1 MDRVNCKNQHIGI
14 CEHSGR
20 FFWGG
25 GQGWEQRVTENFLL
39 KVILQIKISKCMKK
53 LNAKSDTK
61 QNQQL

>member
-1 MDRVNCKNQHIGI
+1 MGI
-14 CEHSGR
+14 VGDL
-20 FFWGG
+20 FFLEGSQG
-25 GQGWEQRVTENFLL
+25 CGQRATENFLL

>member
-1 MDRVNCKNQHIGI
+1 MSIVGD
-14 CEHSGR
+14 
-20 FFWGG
+20 FLGG